1 METLDVRASARYIP
15 VAPQKVRLVLDIVRG
30 MDVIDAMST
39 LTFTPKAAA
48 KPVYD
53 EFEKEAG
60 KAWAEKVYR
69 VVDGGY
75 AN

>member
-1 METLDVRASARYIP
+1 MFRPD
-15 VAPQKVRLVLDIVRG
+15 
-30 MDVIDAMST
+30 
-39 LTFTPKAAA
+39 LTFDLP
-48 KPVYD
+48 D